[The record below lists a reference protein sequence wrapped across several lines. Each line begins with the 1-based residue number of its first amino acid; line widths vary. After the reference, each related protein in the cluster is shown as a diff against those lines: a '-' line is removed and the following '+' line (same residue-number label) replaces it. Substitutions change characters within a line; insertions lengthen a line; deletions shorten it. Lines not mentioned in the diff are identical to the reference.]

1 MEDENPSQESRSDD
15 FLCTVCSQDL
25 SSGVFQVEEHPTVR
39 GVAVC
44 PRCLA
49 SLREGLK
56 KRNKGGGVS
65 DSNDGDA
72 ADKGDN
78 GGDDETVS
86 ETVSDEDIC
95 AWCWES
101 EDKKLFLCDGEG
113 CGRAFCDCCLD

>member
-1 MEDENPSQESRSDD
+1 MLR
-15 FLCTVCSQDL
+15 
-25 SSGVFQVEEHPTVR
+25 
-39 GVAVC
+39 
-44 PRCLA
+44 RCLA
-49 SLREGLK
+49 SLHEGLK
-56 KRNKGGGVS
+56 KRRNKGGGRS
-65 DSNDGDA
+65 DSDGDA

-113 CGRAFCDCCLD
+113 CGRYARPRARVSVFFQGCV